1 MYSTTEMAKKLGV
14 SVQTIRN
21 WDKKGKLKANRKPS
35 GRMFYTQDQYLEASG
50 RGKYKCTG
58 TDLDAVV
65 GKVVLIT
72 GGTGS
77 LGHAL
82 TERICDHA
90 KKVIIYSRC
99 ELKQANMKQK
109 FANKTNIRY
118 LIGDIRDK
126 ERLSMAMQGVDVCIH
141 AACMKRVE
149 TCTYNPLEAVKSNV
163 LGSMNVLEACIANKV
178 SKNLLVSTDKACLDY
193 HSYVTLYDG
202 STKKIG
208 EIVDNKDEAEV
219 LSYDIDKG
227 TFVPGKIT
235 GWFKNERH
243 GRDYFD
249 ITFKNA
255 RRYCNNRVRARVTGD
270 HKFLTNNRGWVE
282 AQHLKE
288 TDLLI
293 TNYLKPNDKQM
304 SLICG
309 ILLGDGNIL
318 YKGGKNDKSSKAI
331 LRYGQAKDKIESVQL
346 FNKALE
352 SLGTN
357 KIRTQ
362 KHKKRNAQDFC
373 TFGVKASPFMNDI
386 YKEFYQNN
394 IKIIPRKLIE
404 KYFSPILLAA
414 WINDD
419 GCRAYDNLRIATH
432 SFAKEDVVWMSE
444 FLKSRGFDCWVYP
457 CCHKDKV
464 YYELRFSVGATNKI
478 AKLIDG
484 FLPNC
489 SLYKIAGL
497 GSLKRE
503 LWDLGD
509 PTPFLDSPIIKKS
522 DRKSKFV
529 YCIQVEKT
537 NNFVSSGMVLH
548 NCSPATLYGG
558 TKFVAE
564 QIFIN
569 GNNHAQRDCV
579 FTVTRYGNVYA
590 SNGSV
595 RQLFERQAREEG
607 KVKVTHKDMTRFFMS
622 MDQAVDLNLFAL
634 NNAIGGEIFIPK
646 LKATTIMAFAETFAP
661 GVPVEFIG
669 LRGHEKIHEEL
680 ISSTESLYVVSLGD
694 NYYKIVPPAVNE
706 PGIGWDINY
715 PDEPKMQPFKYTS
728 FSTEWFTP
736 EELKEFDKER

>member
-1 MYSTTEMAKKLGV
+1 MYSTIEMAKKLGV
-14 SVQTIRN
+14 SVQTLRN

-50 RGKYKCTG
+50 KSKYKCTG
-58 TDLDAVV
+58 TDLDAIVN
-65 GKVVLIT
+65 KVVLIT

-178 SKNLLVSTDKACLDY
+178 SKTLLVSSDKAC
-193 HSYVTLYDG
+193 
-202 STKKIG
+202 
-208 EIVDNKDEAEV
+208 A
-219 LSYDIDKG
+219 
-227 TFVPGKIT
+227 
-235 GWFKNERH
+235 
-243 GRDYFD
+243 
-249 ITFKNA
+249 
-255 RRYCNNRVRARVTGD
+255 
-270 HKFLTNNRGWVE
+270 
-282 AQHLKE
+282 
-288 TDLLI
+288 
-293 TNYLKPNDKQM
+293 
-304 SLICG
+304 
-309 ILLGDGNIL
+309 
-318 YKGGKNDKSSKAI
+318 
-331 LRYGQAKDKIESVQL
+331 
-346 FNKALE
+346 
-352 SLGTN
+352 
-357 KIRTQ
+357 
-362 KHKKRNAQDFC
+362 
-373 TFGVKASPFMNDI
+373 
-386 YKEFYQNN
+386 
-394 IKIIPRKLIE
+394 
-404 KYFSPILLAA
+404 
-414 WINDD
+414 
-419 GCRAYDNLRIATH
+419 
-432 SFAKEDVVWMSE
+432 
-444 FLKSRGFDCWVYP
+444 
-457 CCHKDKV
+457 
-464 YYELRFSVGATNKI
+464 
-478 AKLIDG
+478 
-484 FLPNC
+484 
-489 SLYKIAGL
+489 
-497 GSLKRE
+497 
-503 LWDLGD
+503 
-509 PTPFLDSPIIKKS
+509 
-522 DRKSKFV
+522 
-529 YCIQVEKT
+529 
-537 NNFVSSGMVLH
+537 
-548 NCSPATLYGG
+548 PATLYGG

-569 GNNHAQRDCV
+569 GNNHAQRDCI

-634 NNAIGGEIFIPK
+634 NNAIGGEIFIPS
-646 LKATTIMAFAETFAP
+646 LRATTIVAFAETFAP

-715 PDEPKMQPFKYTS
+715 PDEPKMQPFEYTS